1 MKPTTGWGMMSGMS
15 LDGEIVVVSGLPRA
29 GTSLMMQ
36 MLSAGGLEVV
46 TDNLRAADVDNPR
59 GYWELEQVKKIK
71 RDATW
76 LPETRGK
83 VFKMVSQLL
92 YDLPRTER
100 YRIIFMQRSLEE
112 VIVSQEKMLK
122 RLNRPAVPHD
132 QMKQAFDLHLKRLF
146 QWLPDQSNIKLLD
159 ISYNALLKDPET
171 YAQQVSAFL
180 DGRPIVDRM
189 TEAVDL
195 SLYRNRRLADA

>member
-1 MKPTTGWGMMSGMS
+1 MS
-15 LDGEIVVVSGLPRA
+15 LDSEIVVVSGLPRA

-59 GYWELEQVKKIK
+59 GYWELEQVKRIK

-76 LPETRGK
+76 LPQTRGR

-92 YDLPRTER
+92 YDLPHTER
-100 YRIIFMQRSLEE
+100 YRIIFMQRRLEE

-122 RLNRPAVPHD
+122 RLNRPAGPHD
-132 QMKQAFDLHLKRLF
+132 QMKQAFDLHLERLF
-146 QWLPDQSNIKLLD
+146 QWLPNQSNMKLLE
-159 ISYNALLKDPET
+159 ISYNALLREPAT
-171 YAQQVSAFL
+171 HAQQISAFL
-180 DGRPIVDRM
+180 DGRPVVDRM

-195 SLYRNRRLADA
+195 SLYRNRRSANDDS